1 MNNNLY
7 LFELNSDS
15 IKYPFNK
22 KIWQFLGCE
31 CLFESVLN
39 DTRDIQKVKVI
50 ADDVCCWSAL
60 GMKIVFSS
68 HE

>member
-50 ADDVCCWSAL
+50 ADDVCC
-60 GMKIVFSS
+60 
-68 HE
+68 